1 MPEHGANVVAEPA
14 QPTFGGNILV
24 PEGEGSSVA
33 VEGSILA
40 SAGTVIIGEDGTRMM
55 SENSALL
62 SDTNTAAEAAAGG
75 TAGTVFTTPDGNTFK
90 VGEGDILTDAVGNFL
105 MDEDGNILTTAH
117 LGALGATTSTG
128 VSLTSTAP
136 TMATSDMNM
145 IPDGAGFLRT
155 AEGNL
160 LTDEEGNF
168 IAADG
173 NIIKAEEAHKILA
186 SQEAGLVNTGEV
198 SDSTEA
204 TPSEISDVQMDSKSD
219 AAPPSEPM
227 LTEKAPAAA
236 DIDMDEP
243 PQVKTPTGS
252 PVEVKDPQ
260 TNAVL
265 EPEKP
270 KSEVVQ
276 ELLETPASIP
286 SVDIAAPEAALP
298 GTKQENEPQ
307 NMPILE
313 TEDPEAAASIQAQA
327 STDAAPAVIAE
338 EAGAVLAT
346 GADTAAVSMQEAEN
360 ILQSAVTLADVASA
374 AAVSTV
380 SEIFSTTDTPQF
392 TTAGA
397 GDIVAEAGE
406 AVAQVAVSIPS
417 SSFVTTSL
425 PVELSLPSSADGGIY
440 TTADGRVLSLPEGIV
455 TNTAGHLINPADG
468 GSILTTKDGTQQAAG
483 GGAVGVASTTSGI
496 IMASS
501 GSDQV
506 VASNVEVK
514 KVVVNI
520 GRLSV
525 NDPRRKRIMEMETR
539 IKEHSVDDIDSDND
553 YEDKKLIID
562 EEQEQDEVQENVS
575 KIKTVE
581 ACDAAFE
588 FNHDDSNSDI
598 DVSDEESVS
607 MIDGSVLGLMDEGEC
622 AVCHNSGDNET
633 LHCCERCNNLFH
645 SSCSISPN
653 GEQRI
658 CILCST
664 QTDIFSLSNKITSGK
679 LSQRDLQLCRRLLY
693 ELKNIETS
701 FEPYR
706 DYVADKIKIRET
718 ITLDVIKEA
727 LEDKDNPQQ
736 YSSVRSFLEDLRKMF
751 RNCLTINHK
760 ESLVFKHYETMKEKL
775 KSILNLWTPKFADML
790 EKDEDNNA
798 QKRPTDESDSISKKK
813 LMINKD
819 YHYLKIMV
827 TPSPPLSAAPEVTP
841 LPPTSPY
848 NYQWSPRL
856 LETEDLQNM
865 EADAVG
871 PPAELAAGADTPV
884 VMQEAENILRSTVAT
899 RVPEMQDAENILRST
914 VTSAVPEILP
924 TTTRKFIEETVMKA
938 AKTITNTLIE
948 HLSTSMNPTFAAP
961 SMATSDI
968 NMIPEGDEAATLSVE
983 RPELP
988 VFTEVE
994 DGLVQVGRLQICC
1007 NASDKLIK
1015 FSRSPFWAGLK

>member
-90 VGEGDILTDAVGNFL
+90 AGEGDILTDAEGNCL
-105 MDEDGNILTTAH
+105 TDEDGNILTTAH
-117 LGALGATTSTG
+117 LVPLGATTSTG

-136 TMATSDMNM
+136 TMATSDMN
-145 IPDGAGFLRT
+145 
-155 AEGNL
+155 
-160 LTDEEGNF
+160 
-168 IAADG
+168 
-173 NIIKAEEAHKILA
+173 
-186 SQEAGLVNTGEV
+186 
-198 SDSTEA
+198 
-204 TPSEISDVQMDSKSD
+204 
-219 AAPPSEPM
+219 
-227 LTEKAPAAA
+227 
-236 DIDMDEP
+236 
-243 PQVKTPTGS
+243 
-252 PVEVKDPQ
+252 
-260 TNAVL
+260 
-265 EPEKP
+265 
-270 KSEVVQ
+270 
-276 ELLETPASIP
+276 
-286 SVDIAAPEAALP
+286 
-298 GTKQENEPQ
+298 TKQEDELQ

-313 TEDPEAAASIQAQA
+313 TKDPEAAASIQAQA

-380 SEIFSTTDTPQF
+380 SEILSTTDTPQF

-468 GSILTTKDGTQQAAG
+468 SILTTEDGTPLMLPEGAVLQAAG

-539 IKEHSVDDIDSDND
+539 IKEHSVDDIDSDNY

-598 DVSDEESVS
+598 DVSNEESVS

-899 RVPEMQDAENILRST
+899 RVPEMQDRENILRST

>member
-90 VGEGDILTDAVGNFL
+90 AGEGDILTDAEGNCL
-105 MDEDGNILTTAH
+105 TDEDGNILTTAH
-117 LGALGATTSTG
+117 LVPLGATTSTG

-136 TMATSDMNM
+136 TMATSDMN
-145 IPDGAGFLRT
+145 
-155 AEGNL
+155 
-160 LTDEEGNF
+160 
-168 IAADG
+168 
-173 NIIKAEEAHKILA
+173 
-186 SQEAGLVNTGEV
+186 
-198 SDSTEA
+198 
-204 TPSEISDVQMDSKSD
+204 
-219 AAPPSEPM
+219 
-227 LTEKAPAAA
+227 
-236 DIDMDEP
+236 
-243 PQVKTPTGS
+243 
-252 PVEVKDPQ
+252 
-260 TNAVL
+260 
-265 EPEKP
+265 
-270 KSEVVQ
+270 
-276 ELLETPASIP
+276 
-286 SVDIAAPEAALP
+286 
-298 GTKQENEPQ
+298 TKQEDELQ

-313 TEDPEAAASIQAQA
+313 TKDPEAAASIQAQA

-899 RVPEMQDAENILRST
+899 RVPEMQDRENILQSTVATTVPRMQDAENILRST

-924 TTTRKFIEETVMKA
+924 TTTRKFIEETMMKA

>member
-90 VGEGDILTDAVGNFL
+90 AGEGDILTDAEGNCL
-105 MDEDGNILTTAH
+105 TDEDGNILTTAH
-117 LGALGATTSTG
+117 LVPLGATTSTG

-136 TMATSDMNM
+136 TMATSDMN
-145 IPDGAGFLRT
+145 
-155 AEGNL
+155 
-160 LTDEEGNF
+160 
-168 IAADG
+168 
-173 NIIKAEEAHKILA
+173 
-186 SQEAGLVNTGEV
+186 
-198 SDSTEA
+198 
-204 TPSEISDVQMDSKSD
+204 
-219 AAPPSEPM
+219 
-227 LTEKAPAAA
+227 
-236 DIDMDEP
+236 
-243 PQVKTPTGS
+243 
-252 PVEVKDPQ
+252 
-260 TNAVL
+260 
-265 EPEKP
+265 
-270 KSEVVQ
+270 
-276 ELLETPASIP
+276 
-286 SVDIAAPEAALP
+286 
-298 GTKQENEPQ
+298 TKQEDELQ

-313 TEDPEAAASIQAQA
+313 TKDPEAAASIQAQA

-790 EKDEDNNA
+790 ENDEDNNA

-884 VMQEAENILRSTVAT
+884 VMQE
-899 RVPEMQDAENILRST
+899 AENILRST

>member
-90 VGEGDILTDAVGNFL
+90 AGEGDILTDAEGNCL
-105 MDEDGNILTTAH
+105 TDEDGNILTTAH
-117 LGALGATTSTG
+117 LVPLGATTSTG

-136 TMATSDMNM
+136 TMATSDMN
-145 IPDGAGFLRT
+145 
-155 AEGNL
+155 
-160 LTDEEGNF
+160 
-168 IAADG
+168 
-173 NIIKAEEAHKILA
+173 
-186 SQEAGLVNTGEV
+186 
-198 SDSTEA
+198 
-204 TPSEISDVQMDSKSD
+204 
-219 AAPPSEPM
+219 
-227 LTEKAPAAA
+227 
-236 DIDMDEP
+236 
-243 PQVKTPTGS
+243 
-252 PVEVKDPQ
+252 
-260 TNAVL
+260 
-265 EPEKP
+265 
-270 KSEVVQ
+270 
-276 ELLETPASIP
+276 
-286 SVDIAAPEAALP
+286 
-298 GTKQENEPQ
+298 TKQEDELQ

-313 TEDPEAAASIQAQA
+313 TKDPEAAASIQAQA

-380 SEIFSTTDTPQF
+380 SEILSTTDTPQF

-899 RVPEMQDAENILRST
+899 RVPEMQDRENILQSTVATTVPMMQDAENILRST

>member
-90 VGEGDILTDAVGNFL
+90 AGEGDILTDAEGNCL
-105 MDEDGNILTTAH
+105 TDEDGNILTTAH
-117 LGALGATTSTG
+117 LVPLGATTSTG

-136 TMATSDMNM
+136 TMATSDMN
-145 IPDGAGFLRT
+145 
-155 AEGNL
+155 
-160 LTDEEGNF
+160 
-168 IAADG
+168 
-173 NIIKAEEAHKILA
+173 
-186 SQEAGLVNTGEV
+186 
-198 SDSTEA
+198 
-204 TPSEISDVQMDSKSD
+204 
-219 AAPPSEPM
+219 
-227 LTEKAPAAA
+227 
-236 DIDMDEP
+236 
-243 PQVKTPTGS
+243 
-252 PVEVKDPQ
+252 
-260 TNAVL
+260 
-265 EPEKP
+265 
-270 KSEVVQ
+270 
-276 ELLETPASIP
+276 
-286 SVDIAAPEAALP
+286 
-298 GTKQENEPQ
+298 TKQEDELQ

-313 TEDPEAAASIQAQA
+313 TKDPEAAASIQAQA

-468 GSILTTKDGTQQAAG
+468 SILTTEDGTPLMLPEGAVLQAAG

-520 GRLSV
+520 GRLSI

-899 RVPEMQDAENILRST
+899 RVPEMQDRENILRST

>member
-1 MPEHGANVVAEPA
+1 MP
-14 QPTFGGNILV
+14 
-24 PEGEGSSVA
+24 EGSSVA
-33 VEGSILA
+33 EDGSIIAADGSILA
-40 SAGTVIIGEDGTRMM
+40 PAGTVIIGEDGTLMM

-75 TAGTVFTTPDGNTFK
+75 GAAGTVFTTPDGNTFK
-90 VGEGDILTDAVGNFL
+90 AGEGDILTDAEGNFL
-105 MDEDGNILTTAH
+105 TDEDGNILTTAH

-204 TPSEISDVQMDSKSD
+204 TPSEINEVQEEAKSDV
-219 AAPPSEPM
+219 APPSEPM
-227 LTEKAPAAA
+227 LTEKAPAQA

-243 PQVKTPTGS
+243 PQMEVRSKTPPGP

-276 ELLETPASIP
+276 ELLETPAPIP

-298 GTKQENEPQ
+298 DTKQEDGLQ

-313 TEDPEAAASIQAQA
+313 TEDTEAATSIQAQV
-327 STDAAPAVIAE
+327 STDAAAAVISE
-338 EAGAVLAT
+338 DAGAVLAAS
-346 GADTAAVSMQEAEN
+346 ADTAAVSMQEAEN

-380 SEIFSTTDTPQF
+380 SEILSTTDTPQF

-468 GSILTTKDGTQQAAG
+468 SILTTEDGTPLMLPEGAVLQAAG

-506 VASNVEVK
+506 VASVMAPVPSVQPSSVTSTVTPQLSFTQSSTDGTMIAPEGSMIASDGSILAADGTMLAPPGSVSLTPEPVASLPAPATNPPIPASLAPTQPLPSQPQQPQNLIGLQLPESGEV
-514 KVVVNI
+514 
-520 GRLSV
+520 LYLDP
-525 NDPRRKRIMEMETR
+525 NDPAAQQLLQEAGIHLGDGGVLQTLDGQVLAGEDGTPITTNTGKAAASPSKHNNIV
-539 IKEHSVDDIDSDND
+539 SGALAAAGLVD
-553 YEDKKLIID
+553 
-562 EEQEQDEVQENVS
+562 
-575 KIKTVE
+575 T
-581 ACDAAFE
+581 
-588 FNHDDSNSDI
+588 SDI
-598 DVSDEESVS
+598 DIPLSHGVVTDIRPNLPTQPVSYNQLTAGNDDAIRQHLSQ
-607 MIDGSVLGLMDEGEC
+607 LQPRYTPPAQPQKAQKTQYKKLTF
-622 AVCHNSGDNET
+622 NSGAPG
-633 LHCCERCNNLFH
+633 
-645 SSCSISPN
+645 SSYSSPAPAPIPKRSIAPKTRRTVPN
-653 GEQRI
+653 
-658 CILCST
+658 T
-664 QTDIFSLSNKITSGK
+664 
-679 LSQRDLQLCRRLLY
+679 DLQIGPDQQ
-693 ELKNIETS
+693 K
-701 FEPYR
+701 
-706 DYVADKIKIRET
+706 
-718 ITLDVIKEA
+718 VI
-727 LEDKDNPQQ
+727 
-736 YSSVRSFLEDLRKMF
+736 
-751 RNCLTINHK
+751 
-760 ESLVFKHYETMKEKL
+760 
-775 KSILNLWTPKFADML
+775 
-790 EKDEDNNA
+790 
-798 QKRPTDESDSISKKK
+798 
-813 LMINKD
+813 
-819 YHYLKIMV
+819 
-827 TPSPPLSAAPEVTP
+827 
-841 LPPTSPY
+841 
-848 NYQWSPRL
+848 
-856 LETEDLQNM
+856 
-865 EADAVG
+865 
-871 PPAELAAGADTPV
+871 
-884 VMQEAENILRSTVAT
+884 
-899 RVPEMQDAENILRST
+899 
-914 VTSAVPEILP
+914 
-924 TTTRKFIEETVMKA
+924 
-938 AKTITNTLIE
+938 
-948 HLSTSMNPTFAAP
+948 
-961 SMATSDI
+961 
-968 NMIPEGDEAATLSVE
+968 
-983 RPELP
+983 
-988 VFTEVE
+988 
-994 DGLVQVGRLQICC
+994 
-1007 NASDKLIK
+1007 
-1015 FSRSPFWAGLK
+1015 

>member
-90 VGEGDILTDAVGNFL
+90 AGEGDILTDAEGNCL
-105 MDEDGNILTTAH
+105 TDEDGNILTTAH
-117 LGALGATTSTG
+117 LVPLGATTSTG

-136 TMATSDMNM
+136 TMATSDMN
-145 IPDGAGFLRT
+145 
-155 AEGNL
+155 
-160 LTDEEGNF
+160 
-168 IAADG
+168 
-173 NIIKAEEAHKILA
+173 
-186 SQEAGLVNTGEV
+186 
-198 SDSTEA
+198 
-204 TPSEISDVQMDSKSD
+204 
-219 AAPPSEPM
+219 
-227 LTEKAPAAA
+227 
-236 DIDMDEP
+236 
-243 PQVKTPTGS
+243 
-252 PVEVKDPQ
+252 
-260 TNAVL
+260 
-265 EPEKP
+265 
-270 KSEVVQ
+270 
-276 ELLETPASIP
+276 
-286 SVDIAAPEAALP
+286 
-298 GTKQENEPQ
+298 TKQEDELQ

-313 TEDPEAAASIQAQA
+313 TKDPEAAASIQAQA

-553 YEDKKLIID
+553 YEDKRLIID
-562 EEQEQDEVQENVS
+562 ESDIEINPDMIQEQDEVQENVS

-701 FEPYR
+701 FAPYR

-775 KSILNLWTPKFADML
+775 KSLLNLWIPKFADML
-790 EKDEDNNA
+790 ENDEDNNA

-899 RVPEMQDAENILRST
+899 RVPEMQDRENILRST

>member
-1 MPEHGANVVAEPA
+1 MAEPA

-33 VEGSILA
+33 VEGSILASAGTVILA

-90 VGEGDILTDAVGNFL
+90 AGEGDILTDAEGNCL
-105 MDEDGNILTTAH
+105 TDEDGNILTTAH
-117 LGALGATTSTG
+117 LVPLGATTSTG

-136 TMATSDMNM
+136 TMATSDMN
-145 IPDGAGFLRT
+145 
-155 AEGNL
+155 
-160 LTDEEGNF
+160 
-168 IAADG
+168 
-173 NIIKAEEAHKILA
+173 
-186 SQEAGLVNTGEV
+186 
-198 SDSTEA
+198 
-204 TPSEISDVQMDSKSD
+204 
-219 AAPPSEPM
+219 
-227 LTEKAPAAA
+227 
-236 DIDMDEP
+236 
-243 PQVKTPTGS
+243 
-252 PVEVKDPQ
+252 
-260 TNAVL
+260 
-265 EPEKP
+265 
-270 KSEVVQ
+270 
-276 ELLETPASIP
+276 
-286 SVDIAAPEAALP
+286 
-298 GTKQENEPQ
+298 TKQEDELQ

-313 TEDPEAAASIQAQA
+313 TKDPEAAASIQAQA

-562 EEQEQDEVQENVS
+562 ERDSDIHINPDMIQEQDEVQENVS

-899 RVPEMQDAENILRST
+899 RVPEMQDRENILRST

>member
-90 VGEGDILTDAVGNFL
+90 AGEGDILTDAEGNCL
-105 MDEDGNILTTAH
+105 TDEDGNILTTAH
-117 LGALGATTSTG
+117 LVPLGATTSTG

-136 TMATSDMNM
+136 TMATSDMN
-145 IPDGAGFLRT
+145 
-155 AEGNL
+155 
-160 LTDEEGNF
+160 
-168 IAADG
+168 
-173 NIIKAEEAHKILA
+173 
-186 SQEAGLVNTGEV
+186 
-198 SDSTEA
+198 
-204 TPSEISDVQMDSKSD
+204 
-219 AAPPSEPM
+219 
-227 LTEKAPAAA
+227 
-236 DIDMDEP
+236 
-243 PQVKTPTGS
+243 
-252 PVEVKDPQ
+252 
-260 TNAVL
+260 
-265 EPEKP
+265 
-270 KSEVVQ
+270 
-276 ELLETPASIP
+276 
-286 SVDIAAPEAALP
+286 
-298 GTKQENEPQ
+298 TKQEDELQ

-313 TEDPEAAASIQAQA
+313 TKDPEAAASIQAQA

-380 SEIFSTTDTPQF
+380 SEILSTTDTPQF

-468 GSILTTKDGTQQAAG
+468 GSILTTEDGTPLMLPEGAVLQAAG

-899 RVPEMQDAENILRST
+899 RVPEMQDRENILRST

>member
-90 VGEGDILTDAVGNFL
+90 AGEGDILTDAEGNCL
-105 MDEDGNILTTAH
+105 TDEDGNILTTAH
-117 LGALGATTSTG
+117 LVPLGATTSTG

-136 TMATSDMNM
+136 TMATSDMN
-145 IPDGAGFLRT
+145 
-155 AEGNL
+155 
-160 LTDEEGNF
+160 
-168 IAADG
+168 
-173 NIIKAEEAHKILA
+173 
-186 SQEAGLVNTGEV
+186 
-198 SDSTEA
+198 
-204 TPSEISDVQMDSKSD
+204 
-219 AAPPSEPM
+219 
-227 LTEKAPAAA
+227 
-236 DIDMDEP
+236 
-243 PQVKTPTGS
+243 
-252 PVEVKDPQ
+252 
-260 TNAVL
+260 
-265 EPEKP
+265 
-270 KSEVVQ
+270 
-276 ELLETPASIP
+276 
-286 SVDIAAPEAALP
+286 
-298 GTKQENEPQ
+298 TKQEDELQ

-313 TEDPEAAASIQAQA
+313 TKDPEAAASIQAQA

-562 EEQEQDEVQENVS
+562 ERDSDIHTNPDMIQEQDEVQENVS

-790 EKDEDNNA
+790 ENDEDNNA

-899 RVPEMQDAENILRST
+899 RVPEMQDRENILRST

>member
-1 MPEHGANVVAEPA
+1 M
-14 QPTFGGNILV
+14 
-24 PEGEGSSVA
+24 
-33 VEGSILA
+33 
-40 SAGTVIIGEDGTRMM
+40 
-55 SENSALL
+55 EN
-62 SDTNTAAEAAAGG
+62 
-75 TAGTVFTTPDGNTFK
+75 
-90 VGEGDILTDAVGNFL
+90 
-105 MDEDGNILTTAH
+105 
-117 LGALGATTSTG
+117 
-128 VSLTSTAP
+128 
-136 TMATSDMNM
+136 
-145 IPDGAGFLRT
+145 
-155 AEGNL
+155 
-160 LTDEEGNF
+160 
-168 IAADG
+168 
-173 NIIKAEEAHKILA
+173 
-186 SQEAGLVNTGEV
+186 
-198 SDSTEA
+198 
-204 TPSEISDVQMDSKSD
+204 
-219 AAPPSEPM
+219 
-227 LTEKAPAAA
+227 
-236 DIDMDEP
+236 
-243 PQVKTPTGS
+243 
-252 PVEVKDPQ
+252 
-260 TNAVL
+260 
-265 EPEKP
+265 
-270 KSEVVQ
+270 
-276 ELLETPASIP
+276 
-286 SVDIAAPEAALP
+286 
-298 GTKQENEPQ
+298 
-307 NMPILE
+307 
-313 TEDPEAAASIQAQA
+313 
-327 STDAAPAVIAE
+327 
-338 EAGAVLAT
+338 
-346 GADTAAVSMQEAEN
+346 
-360 ILQSAVTLADVASA
+360 
-374 AAVSTV
+374 
-380 SEIFSTTDTPQF
+380 
-392 TTAGA
+392 
-397 GDIVAEAGE
+397 
-406 AVAQVAVSIPS
+406 
-417 SSFVTTSL
+417 
-425 PVELSLPSSADGGIY
+425 
-440 TTADGRVLSLPEGIV
+440 
-455 TNTAGHLINPADG
+455 
-468 GSILTTKDGTQQAAG
+468 
-483 GGAVGVASTTSGI
+483 
-496 IMASS
+496 
-501 GSDQV
+501 
-506 VASNVEVK
+506 
-514 KVVVNI
+514 
-520 GRLSV
+520 RL
-525 NDPRRKRIMEMETR
+525 
-539 IKEHSVDDIDSDND
+539 DSDND
-553 YEDKKLIID
+553 YEDKRLIID
-562 EEQEQDEVQENVS
+562 ESDIEINPDMIQEQDEVQENVS

-790 EKDEDNNA
+790 ENDEDNNA

-899 RVPEMQDAENILRST
+899 RVPEMQDRENILQSTVATTVPVMQDAENILRST

-924 TTTRKFIEETVMKA
+924 TTTRKFIEETMMKA

>member
-90 VGEGDILTDAVGNFL
+90 AGEGDILTDAEGNCL
-105 MDEDGNILTTAH
+105 TDEDGNILTTAH
-117 LGALGATTSTG
+117 LVPLGATTSTG

-136 TMATSDMNM
+136 TMATSDMN
-145 IPDGAGFLRT
+145 
-155 AEGNL
+155 
-160 LTDEEGNF
+160 
-168 IAADG
+168 
-173 NIIKAEEAHKILA
+173 
-186 SQEAGLVNTGEV
+186 
-198 SDSTEA
+198 
-204 TPSEISDVQMDSKSD
+204 
-219 AAPPSEPM
+219 
-227 LTEKAPAAA
+227 
-236 DIDMDEP
+236 
-243 PQVKTPTGS
+243 
-252 PVEVKDPQ
+252 
-260 TNAVL
+260 
-265 EPEKP
+265 
-270 KSEVVQ
+270 
-276 ELLETPASIP
+276 
-286 SVDIAAPEAALP
+286 
-298 GTKQENEPQ
+298 TKQEDELQ

-313 TEDPEAAASIQAQA
+313 TKDPEAAASIQAQA

-380 SEIFSTTDTPQF
+380 SEILSTTDTPQF

-553 YEDKKLIID
+553 YEDRKLIID
-562 EEQEQDEVQENVS
+562 ERDSDIHINPDMIQEQDEVQENVS

-598 DVSDEESVS
+598 DVSNEESVS

-899 RVPEMQDAENILRST
+899 RVPEMQDRENILRST

>member
-33 VEGSILA
+33 VEGSILASAGTVILA

-90 VGEGDILTDAVGNFL
+90 AGEGDILTDAEGNCL
-105 MDEDGNILTTAH
+105 TDEDGNILTTAH
-117 LGALGATTSTG
+117 LVPLGATTSTG

-136 TMATSDMNM
+136 TMATSDMN
-145 IPDGAGFLRT
+145 
-155 AEGNL
+155 
-160 LTDEEGNF
+160 
-168 IAADG
+168 
-173 NIIKAEEAHKILA
+173 
-186 SQEAGLVNTGEV
+186 
-198 SDSTEA
+198 
-204 TPSEISDVQMDSKSD
+204 
-219 AAPPSEPM
+219 
-227 LTEKAPAAA
+227 
-236 DIDMDEP
+236 
-243 PQVKTPTGS
+243 
-252 PVEVKDPQ
+252 
-260 TNAVL
+260 
-265 EPEKP
+265 
-270 KSEVVQ
+270 
-276 ELLETPASIP
+276 
-286 SVDIAAPEAALP
+286 
-298 GTKQENEPQ
+298 TKQEDELQ

-313 TEDPEAAASIQAQA
+313 TKDPEAAASIQAQA

-380 SEIFSTTDTPQF
+380 SEILSTTDTPQF

-562 EEQEQDEVQENVS
+562 ERDSDIHINPDMIQEQDEVQENVS